1 MKQDTLRI
9 SEMTQSEI
17 VELAQVCSAMFTASN
32 ITDASATAYYYL
44 FKNNFGGMKGQQI
57 ISLCSK
63 AAANPPKD
71 GVRFSPSYLSSILRG
86 YEKINQ
92 TASTEDRVTTIE
104 ERYKYRKEFLDDLYA
119 DFEDFKHGVNP
130 KRIRVWQ
137 YVAEL
142 LVRSGFAEAM
152 PKISEE
158 RGKVTGVSD
167 LMNQHEPFVLDCF
180 RLMIKNNENV
190 SQYIHGFEN

>member
-1 MKQDTLRI
+1 MTFGRIEQLCTDT
-9 SEMTQSEI
+9 
-17 VELAQVCSAMFTASN
+17 
-32 ITDASATAYYYL
+32 
-44 FKNNFGGMKGQQI
+44 
-57 ISLCSK
+57 
-63 AAANPPKD
+63 AANPPKYD
-71 GVRFSPSYLSSILRG
+71 FKFTPSFLATIIQSHERRQEPLTY
-86 YEKINQ
+86 
-92 TASTEDRVTTIE
+92 TETEMSQADKM
-104 ERYKYRKEFLDDLYA
+104 KYRKEFLDDLYA

-158 RGKVTGVSD
+158 RGRVMGVSD

-180 RLMIKNNENV
+180 RLMIKNNQNV
-190 SQYIHGFEN
+190 SQYIHGFHS